1 MKKLLFLCVIIANV
15 ATAQVKN
22 GEKVP
27 NIEFKQILNTKIKSA
42 SLNQLKGKIV
52 LIEYW
57 ATWCSPCVSA
67 MPHLQEL
74 QKKFKNELQIVTV
87 SRETDKRIKLFLKTM
102 PSNLWFAIDNGTK
115 LDSLFP
121 HRTIPHSVLID
132 ADGTLI
138 AVTSPDQI
146 TAEVITK
153 LIKKEKVNLMPK
165 VDNLSKDF
173 VKDYFF
179 AADTVKSR
187 LIIQPEI
194 KGGPGMLRKHL
205 SDPVFAGR
213 RLTMVNI
220 PLEAMYRV
228 AYGDLAYGRTIDE
241 TGKSKE
247 NKKEMLCLDL
257 ITPTPEELLPTLRK
271 ELLKRFELQAKIKY
285 VVKPVYVLK
294 LADKHKVDALSKS
307 DKSSNGNYG
316 GGSGTFSG
324 DGVVF
329 ADLADYLESFAIVNR
344 PVVDETGIKTN
355 FNIQL
360 VYQAE
365 NPATLTKALNDI
377 GLKLEEAERSI
388 SMLVLYK

>member
-1 MKKLLFLCVIIANV
+1 MKKLLFLCVMIANV

-22 GEKVP
+22 GEKLP
-27 NIEFKQILNTKIKSA
+27 NIEFKQILNAKTKSA
-42 SLNQLKGKIV
+42 SLSQLKGKIV
-52 LIEYW
+52 LIEFW
-57 ATWCSPCVSA
+57 ATWCSPCVAA

-74 QKKFKNELQIVTV
+74 QKKFNNQLQIVTV
-87 SRETDKRIKLFLKTM
+87 SRETDKRINLFLKTM
-102 PSNLWFAIDNGTK
+102 PSNLWFAIDNGSQ

-132 ADGTLI
+132 ADGKLI
-138 AVTSPDQI
+138 ANTSPDQI

-153 LIKKEKVNLMPK
+153 LIKKAAVTLTPK

-205 SDPVFAGR
+205 NDPVFAGR
-213 RLTMVNI
+213 RLTMINI
-220 PLEAMYRV
+220 PLEAMYRI

-247 NKKEMLCLDL
+247 NKNEMLCLDL
-257 ITPTPEELLPTLRK
+257 ITRTPEELLPTLQK
-271 ELLKRFELQAKIKY
+271 ELLKRFELQAKITH
-285 VVKPVYVLK
+285 VAKPVYILK
-294 LADKHKVDALSKS
+294 VSDKTKVDGLSKS
-307 DKSSNGNYG
+307 NKSANGNYG

-329 ADLADYLESFAIVNR
+329 ADIADYLEGFAIVKR

-360 VYQAE
+360 VYQEE
-365 NPATLTKALNDI
+365 NPATLTKALSDI
-377 GLKLEEAERSI
+377 GLKLEEGERSI
-388 SMLVLYK
+388 AMLVLYK